1 MKIRQLIV
9 EKDPKEDQH
18 IYTILT
24 EDNRIFI
31 GGIDGGRFQWLELP
45 TPSPSNTK
53 WLGDNPFG
61 DRQKVRGPLV

>member
-1 MKIRQLIV
+1 MNIKQLIV
-9 EKDPKEDQH
+9 EKDNTDDQH

-31 GGIDGGRFQWLELP
+31 GGIHESRFQWMELP

-53 WLGDNPFG
+53 WTGDNPFNP
-61 DRQKVRGPLV
+61 RPKARGPIV